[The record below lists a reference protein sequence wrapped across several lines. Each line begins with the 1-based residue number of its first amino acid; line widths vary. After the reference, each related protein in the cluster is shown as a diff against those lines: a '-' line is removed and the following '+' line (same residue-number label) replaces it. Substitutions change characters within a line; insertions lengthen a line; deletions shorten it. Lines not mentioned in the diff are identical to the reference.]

1 MRRLARLALPCLLAV
16 PLASLACKPT
26 ETNDDEV
33 GDDTS
38 GPVTETNDV
47 SGTNDASDTNGE
59 SDTGD
64 GDCQTETPEQL
75 RDCVDGTRYQADL
88 EFVAQPR
95 PPGSAHWQ
103 AVQDLCFDRFTEMG
117 LDVELMPY
125 ASGTNVVGRLEG
137 TETPSE
143 QILIAA
149 HYDHIPDC
157 PGADDNASGVAG
169 LLETA
174 RVLTQRSYPRTA
186 IFACW
191 DEEEDGLIGAEAYA
205 AEAMQNGD
213 DLLFNYNF
221 EMIGYSDP
229 AQGAQTVPAGLDLL
243 FPGQY
248 GMLER
253 WGFTGDWIALIVDH
267 EGVEHATYMADHAA
281 AIGLPHL
288 LLNIPEGAENQP
300 LLADLR
306 RSDHAAFWQAGYAA
320 MMITDTSEFRY
331 PAYHCAGA
339 LLDTVDNLDNAFS
352 TKVVQAS
359 VGAAA
364 QSLGL

>member
-1 MRRLARLALPCLLAV
+1 MRTPARLALPWLL
-16 PLASLACKPT
+16 LLACKPDPASDDEAGDGSESGANTSTSETATSASETDTTT
-26 ETNDDEV
+26 ETIE
-33 GDDTS
+33 
-38 GPVTETNDV
+38 PL
-47 SGTNDASDTNGE
+47 
-59 SDTGD
+59 
-64 GDCQTETPEQL
+64 CQTDTPEQL

-88 EFVAQPR
+88 EFIAQPR
-95 PPGSAHWQ
+95 EPGSAHWQ
-103 AVQDLCFDRFTEMG
+103 AVQTLCFDRFVEMG
-117 LDVELMPY
+117 LEVELMPY
-125 ASGTNVVGRLEG
+125 ATGTNVVGRLPG
-137 TETPSE
+137 TVTPDE

-191 DEEEDGLIGAEAYA
+191 DEEELGLIGAEAYA
-205 AEAMQNGD
+205 MVASQAGD

-221 EMIGYSDP
+221 EMIGYYDE

-243 FPGQY
+243 FPTQVTE
-248 GMLER
+248 LDS
-253 WGFTGDWIALIVDH
+253 WGYSGDWIALIVDH
-267 EGVEHATYMADHAA
+267 EGLEHAQYMEAHAD
-281 AIGLPHL
+281 AIGLKNL
-288 LLNIPEGAENQP
+288 LLNIPMGAENQP
-300 LLADLR
+300 LLSDLR
-306 RSDHAAFWQAGYAA
+306 RSDHAAFWAVGYAA

-331 PAYHCAGA
+331 SAYHCMNGE
-339 LLDTVDNLDNAFS
+339 VDSVDKLNQEFS
-352 TKVVQAS
+352 TKVVQAT